1 MKNIEIY
8 TKALLCFLLAF
19 THSTKAQQVF
29 ISQDFENPATMDWS
43 LNEIV
48 PFLGTVSSIN
58 NTFIVN
64 DVYDGGD
71 VLYDFFVFTIP
82 NTADQG
88 YQPNSNYLHTASFN
102 ALNGNG
108 GLAPVL
114 NSTYIDQ
121 AFNGIPE
128 LICAMT
134 PDYSTLG
141 FEGVDVSYWWLSVLS
156 DTEFGAELYYSTDF
170 GTTWTLIDG
179 PLSFNNSWL
188 R

>member
-8 TKALLCFLLAF
+8 TKALLCFLLVL
-19 THSTKAQQVF
+19 THYTKAQQVF

-48 PFLGTVSSIN
+48 PFLGTVSSNN

-71 VLYDFFVFTIP
+71 VLYDFFVLPIS
-82 NTADQG
+82 NTADQL
-88 YQPNSNYLHTASFN
+88 YQNGNYLHTASFN

-114 NSTYIDQ
+114 SSTYIDQ
-121 AFNGIPE
+121 AYNGIPE

-134 PDYSTLG
+134 PDYNS
-141 FEGVDVSYWWLSVLS
+141 FEGVDVFIGGKCFV
-156 DTEFGAELYYSTDF
+156 
-170 GTTWTLIDG
+170 
-179 PLSFNNSWL
+179 
-188 R
+188 RH